1 MKTTLTIISLGII
14 LIGCGKKKSPVAK
27 QTPEAINQSQKQPEK
42 PKGKP
47 TAQPLTGEEA
57 FEILKTGLSGIT
69 LDKSNKTFSIDVDA
83 LDPDYPS
90 ITFSS
95 RVPPD
100 FPTDKSVAGQNLRR
114 IMFRVEGASVAARA
128 KIAEIKKRMDKI
140 NDARN
145 EIYIELRNLYRTP
158 KPKTQTSEF
167 IPLPAIPA
175 WSAEDQNKTTQS
187 SSRILRGPSRRSGG
201 GGLDPVPSRR
211 PGGLGAVPTRG
222 RPGGLGAVPTRGNPN
237 SKNPPKPQ
245 EKTKQDPLVVKKR
258 LRLNKRLQDISKEGR
273 SLMKE
278 IEKFPRQLV
287 MYQSPLHKLQAETK
301 EELEPKRWV
310 LGPEIDTCMFRF
322 WSDAADGWM
331 FEWTETNS
339 LPSRLKVELAFK
351 KPDGSESMLSDM
363 LSCKIFSP
371 DVARSHLAKAEKGDV
386 QAQYSLGMMY
396 SNGNHVKKD
405 YKEAAK
411 WWRKSAEQG
420 NASSQAFLA
429 LSYFRG
435 EGVPKDP
442 ITGYA
447 WMHIAEIN
455 GVVND
460 ISGSEDLIYEKVE
473 SLARKMTDAQKNKA
487 IGMTYGMIHKNPK
500 LMK

>member
-27 QTPEAINQSQKQPEK
+27 QIPEAINQSQKQPEK

-83 LDPDYPS
+83 LGPDYPS

-145 EIYIELRNLYRTP
+145 EIYVELRNLYRTP

-187 SSRILRGPSRRSGG
+187 SSRIPRGPSRRSGG
-201 GGLDPVPSRR
+201 GGLDPVPSR
-211 PGGLGAVPTRG
+211 

-258 LRLNKRLQDISKEGR
+258 LRLNKRLQDISKER
-273 SLMKE
+273 SSLMKE

-287 MYQSPLHKLQAETK
+287 MYQSPLHKLQAEAK
-301 EELEPKRWV
+301 EELDPKRWV
-310 LGPEIDTCMFRF
+310 LGPEIDISPFFLF
-322 WSDAADGWM
+322 WSDELGEWID
-331 FEWTETNS
+331 EWTETNS
-339 LPSRLKVELAFK
+339 LPSRLKVELAFRR
-351 KPDGSESMLSDM
+351 PDGRAAALSDI
-363 LSCKIFSP
+363 LSCEVFSP
-371 DVARSHLAKAEKGDV
+371 DAAKSHLAKAKKGDA
-386 QAQYSLGMMY
+386 QAQYNLGMMY
-396 SNGNHVKKD
+396 SNGNQVKKD
-405 YKEAAK
+405 FKEAAK

-420 NASSQAFLA
+420 NAPSQAFLA

-435 EGVPKDP
+435 EGVPKDL

-447 WMHIAEIN
+447 WIHIAEIN
-455 GVVND
+455 GVADD
-460 ISGSEDLIYEKVE
+460 ISGDDILIYEKVE
-473 SLARKMTDAQKNKA
+473 SLVKKMTSGQMNKA
-487 IGMTYGMIHKNPK
+487 IRMATGMINKNPK
-500 LMK
+500 LKK